1 MKRGESMKKYL
12 VSCKYIPNEGVPE
25 PKTKYIQIEA
35 VSLVMAIKQFKEM
48 YGEKDF
54 KIIRVFKEVEV

>member
-1 MKRGESMKKYL
+1 MKS
-12 VSCKYIPNEGVPE
+12 KYIPNEGVPE